1 MSFEIFGNS
10 LSFKIGKLF
19 GSILNKKFSKNKIF
33 LSTEGR
39 RLEGINV
46 QTVKYG
52 KEIPIVYGSVKLAG
66 NIIWDSGLKEL
77 ENIIT
82 KSHNT
87 SGQSSEYSHTKY
99 EYKISLAIALCEG
112 EINDVS
118 RIWINNIVIDK
129 NQYNIRTYNG
139 SNEQL
144 PDHHI
149 EEVEGKGRACAFRGI
164 AYVVFEDFP
173 ITKFSF
179 EVIRNNNTHNPNS
192 LQNLI
197 NSVVIIPGSGEYVY
211 ETQIQ
216 KKGVTKTNRMNI

>member
-39 RLEGINV
+39 RLEEINV

-77 ENIIT
+77 KNIIT
-82 KSHNT
+82 KNHNT
-87 SGQSSEYSHTKY
+87 SSQSSEYSYTKY

-112 EINDVS
+112 EIHNVA
-118 RIWINNIVIDK
+118 RIWVNNIIVDK
-129 NQYNIRTYNG
+129 SLYNIRIYNG
-139 SNEQL
+139 SEDQL
-144 PDHHI
+144 PDSHI
-149 EEVEGKGRACAFRGI
+149 EKVEGNGRACAFRGI
-164 AYVVFEDFP
+164 AYVVFEDFS
-173 ITKFSF
+173 ISKFKNKIPKFNF
-179 EVIRNNNTHNPNS
+179 EVIRNNNIHNPNRS
-192 LQNLI
+192 CHKI
-197 NSVVIIPGSGEYVY
+197 NY
-211 ETQIQ
+211 TF
-216 KKGVTKTNRMNI
+216 

>member
-1 MSFEIFGNS
+1 MSFEVFGNS

-82 KSHNT
+82 MLRNFF
-87 SGQSSEYSHTKY
+87 
-99 EYKISLAIALCEG
+99 
-112 EINDVS
+112 
-118 RIWINNIVIDK
+118 IVK
-129 NQYNIRTYNG
+129 
-139 SNEQL
+139 
-144 PDHHI
+144 
-149 EEVEGKGRACAFRGI
+149 
-164 AYVVFEDFP
+164 
-173 ITKFSF
+173 
-179 EVIRNNNTHNPNS
+179 
-192 LQNLI
+192 
-197 NSVVIIPGSGEYVY
+197 
-211 ETQIQ
+211 
-216 KKGVTKTNRMNI
+216 